1 MKGIEMH
8 TLRLVQIN
16 GVAQR
21 NIATF
26 EGISEDAKEFFEA
39 TVSIGGLT
47 HWGYGETPQMAEW
60 KMWLMVWQEMVAYE
74 RIIAKEKSYTTW
86 HKRQVVAMETALM
99 RAWFIA

>member
-1 MKGIEMH
+1 MH
-8 TLRLVQIN
+8 TLRLVQVS

-21 NIATF
+21 NIARF

-60 KMWLMVWQEMVAYE
+60 KMWLQVWQEMATYND
-74 RIIAKEKSYTTW
+74 IIAKEKEYTTW
-86 HKRQVVAMETALM
+86 YKRQVVAMETALM